1 MLKPIHSS
9 ELFPALATLLKTLK
23 KSIHPLHVRPSLW
36 LRLLSTH
43 TLVMLIGIGAIA
55 LISNL
60 CRVNLSDALVAAMV
74 SATSVITISI
84 LVSTTISRPLQ
95 RMETAIHTFQA
106 GDLAM
111 RIPACSI
118 PEIHRLG
125 MSFNN
130 LAASLEGV
138 EQRRRELTSDLA
150 HELRTPV
157 TVIHGYLE
165 MLNTGKIAFHP
176 NIGSQMVQ
184 ETDRIQ
190 RLVNNVLELSKLEA
204 GYLPLQL
211 QALQPFP
218 ILNRVATTFE
228 SECLKANCQLQ
239 LHYPSTLPTVF
250 ADPDRLTQIL
260 VNLVNNAITYS
271 PNGIVTLRTWD
282 NGAMLWIAVIDTG
295 IGIAAQDLPHIFE
308 RFWRTDQSR
317 ALKIGS
323 TGIGLAIAKRLI
335 ELQGGQIEVESELGK
350 GSCFCFSMPL
360 YL

>member
-1 MLKPIHSS
+1 
-9 ELFPALATLLKTLK
+9 
-23 KSIHPLHVRPSLW
+23 
-36 LRLLSTH
+36 
-43 TLVMLIGIGAIA
+43 
-55 LISNL
+55 
-60 CRVNLSDALVAAMV
+60 
-74 SATSVITISI
+74 
-84 LVSTTISRPLQ
+84 
-95 RMETAIHTFQA
+95 
-106 GDLAM
+106 
-111 RIPACSI
+111 
-118 PEIHRLG
+118 

-138 EQRRRELTSDLA
+138 EHRRRELTSDLA

-176 NIGSQMVQ
+176 DIGSQMVQ

-190 RLVNNVLELSKLEA
+190 RLINNVLELSKLEA

-211 QALQPFP
+211 QVIEPLT

-228 SECLKANCQLQ
+228 AECLKAHCQLQ
-239 LHYPSTLPTVF
+239 LQSPATLPAVF

-271 PNGIVTLRTWD
+271 PQGIVTLRAWES
-282 NGAMLWIAVIDTG
+282 GAMLWIAVLDTG
-295 IGIAAQDLPHIFE
+295 IGIATRDLPHIFD

-323 TGIGLAIAKRLI
+323 TGIGLAIAKRLV

-350 GSCFCFSMPL
+350 GSCFRFSIPL
-360 YL
+360 HT

>member
-1 MLKPIHSS
+1 M
-9 ELFPALATLLKTLK
+9 
-23 KSIHPLHVRPSLW
+23 
-36 LRLLSTH
+36 
-43 TLVMLIGIGAIA
+43 IGIGAIA
-55 LISNL
+55 LVDSL
-60 CRVNLSDALVAAMV
+60 YHVNLSDVLVAATV
-74 SATSVITISI
+74 SVLSVITITI
-84 LVSTTISRPLQ
+84 LVSTTISRPLE
-95 RMETAIHTFQA
+95 RMETAIHIFQS
-106 GDLAM
+106 GDLSM

-165 MLNTGKIAFHP
+165 MLNTGRIAFNP
-176 NIGSQMVQ
+176 AIGGQMVQ

-211 QALQPFP
+211 QALQPVA

-228 SECLKANCQLQ
+228 PECLKANCQLQ
-239 LHYPSTLPTVF
+239 LQYPSPLPTVF

-271 PNGIVTLRTWD
+271 PQGIVMLCAWES
-282 NGAMLWIAVIDTG
+282 GAMLWIAVIDTG
-295 IGIAAQDLPHIFE
+295 IGIAAKDLPRIFD

-317 ALKIGS
+317 ALKLGS
-323 TGIGLAIAKRLI
+323 TGIGLAIAKRLV

-350 GSCFCFSMPL
+350 GSCFRFSVPL
-360 YL
+360 HS

>member
-1 MLKPIHSS
+1 MVI
-9 ELFPALATLLKTLK
+9 
-23 KSIHPLHVRPSLW
+23 SIV
-36 LRLLSTH
+36 
-43 TLVMLIGIGAIA
+43 AIA
-55 LISNL
+55 VIGNL
-60 CRVNLSDALVAAMV
+60 CRVNLSDALVAAIV
-74 SATSVITISI
+74 SVMSVITISI

-95 RMETAIHTFQA
+95 TMETAIHEFQA
-106 GDLAM
+106 GDLTM
-111 RIPACSI
+111 RIPACAI

-138 EQRRRELTSDLA
+138 EHRRRELTSDLA

-176 NIGSQMVQ
+176 DIGGQMVQ

-211 QALQPFP
+211 QVLQPFP
-218 ILNRVATTFE
+218 ILNQVATTFE
-228 SECLKANCQLQ
+228 AECLKANCHLQ
-239 LHYPSTLPTVF
+239 LHYPSTLPAIF

-271 PNGIVTLRTWD
+271 PQGIVTLRAWER
-282 NGAMLWIAVIDTG
+282 GAMLWIAVMDTG
-295 IGIAAQDLPHIFE
+295 IGIAAKDLPHIFE

-323 TGIGLAIAKRLI
+323 TGIGLAIAKRLV
-335 ELQGGQIEVESELGK
+335 ELQGGHIEVESELGQ
-350 GSCFCFSMPL
+350 GSCFRFSIPIHP
-360 YL
+360 Y

>member
-1 MLKPIHSS
+1 M
-9 ELFPALATLLKTLK
+9 LATPLKILK
-23 KSIHPLHVRPSLW
+23 KSIDQLHIRPSLW

-43 TLVMLIGIGAIA
+43 ALVMVIGIGAIA
-55 LISNL
+55 LITSL
-60 CRVNLSDALVAAMV
+60 CRVNLSDALVAAIV
-74 SATSVITISI
+74 SVVSLITISI

-95 RMETAIHTFQA
+95 TMETAIHSFQT
-106 GDLAM
+106 GDLAT
-111 RIPACSI
+111 RIPACDI

-165 MLNTGKIAFHP
+165 MLNNGRIAFHP
-176 NIGSQMVQ
+176 DIGSQMIQ

-211 QALQPFP
+211 QVLHPSP

-228 SECLKANCQLQ
+228 AECLKTNCQLQ

-250 ADPDRLTQIL
+250 ADPDRFTQIL

-271 PNGIVTLRTWD
+271 PQGIVTLSAWE
-282 NGAMLWIAVIDTG
+282 NAAMLWIAVIDTG
-295 IGIAAQDLPHIFE
+295 IGIAAKDLPHIFE

-323 TGIGLAIAKRLI
+323 TGIGLAIAKRLV
-335 ELQGGQIEVESELGK
+335 ELQGGHIEVESELGK
-350 GSCFCFSMPL
+350 GSCFRFSIPL

>member
-1 MLKPIHSS
+1 MI
-9 ELFPALATLLKTLK
+9 LK
-23 KSIHPLHVRPSLW
+23 KSMYQILHIRPTLW
-36 LRLLSTH
+36 MRLLSTH
-43 TLVMLIGIGAIA
+43 TFVMVIGIVTIS
-55 LISNL
+55 LISSL
-60 CRVNLSDALVAAMV
+60 CHVNLSDALVAAVISMV
-74 SATSVITISI
+74 SVITISI

-95 RMETAIHTFQA
+95 RMETAIQIFQA
-106 GDLAM
+106 GDLGM

-130 LAASLEGV
+130 LVVSLEGL

-165 MLNTGKIAFHP
+165 MLNHGKITFHP
-176 NIGSQMVQ
+176 DIGSQMLQ

-204 GYLPLQL
+204 GYLPLKL
-211 QALQPFP
+211 EILDPSL

-239 LHYPSTLPTVF
+239 LQYPSALPTVF
-250 ADPDRLTQIL
+250 ADSDRLTQIL

-271 PNGIVTLRTWD
+271 PAGTVTLRTWQSKT
-282 NGAMLWIAVIDTG
+282 MLWIAVIDTG
-295 IGIAAQDLPHIFE
+295 IGIAPKDLPHIFD

-323 TGIGLAIAKRLI
+323 TGIGLAIAKRLV

-350 GSCFCFSMPL
+350 GSSFQFSLPL
-360 YL
+360 HP